1 MNMLSRVLDTRSA
14 APTQNRAR
22 KRYLSTIDQAREYAA
37 DLGPDMAY
45 AFDELSHR
53 TALVLRAYVTAV
65 YQEGHSYR
73 ETESIRDAMKQHFE
87 DSFGCQDAD
96 WVFVPDHDEYTI
108 DGAEDRGRWVGNPV
122 FDATFVSLMQELK
135 TREDILF
142 GAPQAQ
148 RQTAIGYEDMEKL
161 MLHLQKP
168 TTIEAEGL
176 GRCLF
181 SQALASTAFMLWLTY
196 VPCFHSLFFF
206 G

>member
-14 APTQNRAR
+14 TPTHNSAR

-37 DLGPDMAY
+37 DLGPDMAF

-73 ETESIRDAMKQHFE
+73 ETESICDAMKQHFE

-96 WVFVPDHDEYTI
+96 WVFVPDHDEYTT
-108 DGAEDRGRWVGNPV
+108 DGAEDRGQWVGNPV
-122 FDATFVSLMQELK
+122 FDATFVSLMQELRM
-135 TREDILF
+135 REDISF
-142 GAPQAQ
+142 GASQAQ

-168 TTIEAEGL
+168 TTIEAEG
-176 GRCLF
+176 
-181 SQALASTAFMLWLTY
+181 
-196 VPCFHSLFFF
+196 
-206 G
+206 